1 MNEFWGKKE
10 KRLWRKFVKK
20 LVDVISK
27 KTILLIDHFIYILIL
42 FSLTPDDR
50 ARDLQ
55 KKYLKIT
62 RSYRKYTSSSFV
74 EKSWENTF
82 KI

>member
-27 KTILLIDHFIYILIL
+27 KKILLIDHFIYILIL
-42 FSLTPDDR
+42 FSLAPGRQGSGSTR
-50 ARDLQ
+50 
-55 KKYLKIT
+55 KI
-62 RSYRKYTSSSFV
+62 
-74 EKSWENTF
+74 F
-82 KI
+82 KNN